1 MAAMVAKVLRY
12 SGWGLLASLLL
23 ILALAALLLFTQPG
37 ARLVLNSLTR
47 ALPQLTIDESGGTI
61 AHGLRASR
69 VIWRDDSGV
78 IVHLEGIATVWN
90 PRCLLRTTFCVDT
103 VAAGSLR
110 IEIPPGD
117 YEYDGRRPYE
127 SIPLPLLVLPWHL
140 QIQQLFLGEIRIV
153 TDTRT
158 TFIGPVQLQARWAGS
173 RVTVE
178 QLRASMNDTLLGAAD
193 ATLSG
198 TIDMRSEWPLAVTLA
213 GRYVPP
219 LENWQEQ
226 RVQLSGQGNLSG
238 LQLQGSVNA
247 DLAIPGLPPLA
258 LAADG
263 HTAGLDTALQLHRL
277 EGEYGDAPLAAQGG
291 LRLNRSGELQL
302 DDILARWGENRV
314 QLNGW
319 LKEDWDVSGE
329 LALAQPTLIAPDAK
343 GRLDGGLRISGPA
356 DDPLLSVQGTSAELS
371 LPGLQLQQLTLDAR
385 LAPVS
390 FRQLQVDAQAQTL
403 VTGSETLRGLD
414 LHLAGTA
421 ASHRLALRTSVGQ
434 HSIDTTASGSLNP
447 DTFDW
452 KGEVATLALQ
462 LNQNWPLT
470 LREPAA
476 VQWQHQQGRLL
487 IGHNCLGDGK
497 ALLCSSLDHRFPQNR
512 SLATLDVTALD
523 LARLKPWL
531 PADLRVKGTLDTH
544 LKAQGQW
551 RDPELNGDL
560 RLTAL
565 EIYRRG
571 QKRNRFTAGEIQTNF
586 SGRRARIE
594 SRFNL
599 PPELHWQGEAPL
611 ELTWKQG
618 RIQAAQT
625 CWQGSRPVGEG
636 QGGEGQ
642 SREGQ
647 GGEGEPVVDLGSLCL
662 AADYATKTGLKG
674 QATADLDLAGTLLPW
689 LPDGLDV
696 QGRLTATAD
705 ARLQGRDVRLNLDA
719 RAEGGSLILARN
731 DTRNGAR
738 NEGTAPLSLPFQTLQ
753 LNATLKDAKLD
764 TRLELASTH
773 LGNGDA
779 QARIA
784 LDQPGYPV
792 DLSGRLEAFQL
803 GVLAPLFPR
812 LNQLAG
818 QISAQAHL
826 YGPLAAPRIDGSA
839 DLQNLQAQT
848 PLLPLGIDDLDA
860 HLTLNGDHGELQGTL
875 ASGEGT
881 ADLTGQLQLAAD
893 TGWKGAL
900 QLHGRNIAIRQPPD
914 FILEMQPDLTLE
926 MDAQRLHLGGTL
938 ALNEGFIWIK
948 ELPEGAVST
957 SADVVFVDEEGTPLP
972 ASMPLAMTTDLTLIV
987 KDKLRLRGFGG
998 DVKLNGQVRV
1008 LQDASGLLIGRGA
1021 IDVTEGSYTG
1031 YGQQLTIRRGK
1042 LLFNGPLDRP
1052 FLSLEAIRKVD
1063 NVVAGLRVIGPA
1075 TEPVATLFSEPSL
1088 PDSQILYYI
1097 ITGKAPGTGTA
1108 EDNTMVQN
1116 ALLSLSLMG
1125 GQSVV
1130 RNVASKV
1137 GIQDLQM
1144 GTSGSGQTTE
1154 VQVSGYL
1161 SRRTYLQYGISMFQP
1176 VNTLT
1181 LRYRLRDNLFLEA
1194 VSGLA
1199 SALDLLYTFE
1209 F

>member
-1 MAAMVAKVLRY
+1 MALVVGRVLRF
-12 SGWGLLASLLL
+12 GFWGLLVPLLL
-23 ILALAALLLFTQPG
+23 ILALVAFLLFTHPG
-37 ARLVLNSLTR
+37 ARLVLNALSR
-47 ALPQLTIDESGGTI
+47 SLPQLTIDEPGGTI

-69 VIWRDDSGV
+69 VIWRDESGV
-78 IVHLEGIATVWN
+78 VVHLEGLATVWN

-117 YEYDGRRPYE
+117 YEYDGHRPYE

-140 QIQQLFLGEIRIV
+140 QIQQLFLGEIRIQ
-153 TDTRT
+153 TQTRT
-158 TFIGPVQLQARWAGS
+158 NLIGPVQLRARWAGS

-178 QLRASMNDTLLGAAD
+178 QLRAAMNDTFLGAAD

-198 TIDMRSEWPLAVTLA
+198 TIDLRSEWPLALTLA

-219 LENWQEQ
+219 LADWQEQ

-258 LAADG
+258 LVADG
-263 HTAGLDTALQLHRL
+263 HTAGLDTALQLRQL
-277 EGEYGDAPLAAQGG
+277 EGEYRGAPLAAQGG

-302 DDILARWGENRV
+302 NDILARWGENRV
-314 QLNGW
+314 RLQGQLTD
-319 LKEDWDVSGE
+319 EWDVTGE
-329 LALAQPTLIAPDAK
+329 LVLAQPALIAPDAK
-343 GRLDGGLRISGPA
+343 GRLDGSLRLTGPA
-356 DDPLLSVQGTSAELS
+356 GDPLVFVQGTSAELS

-385 LAPVS
+385 VTPVT

-421 ASHRLALRTSVGQ
+421 ASHQLALRTSVGQ

-447 DTFDW
+447 DTLDW
-452 KGEVATLALQ
+452 KGEIATLALQ
-462 LNQNWPLT
+462 LNQNWPLA
-470 LREPAA
+470 LREPVA

-512 SLATLDVTALD
+512 SLATLDVSALD
-523 LARLKPWL
+523 LTRLKPWL
-531 PADLRVKGTLDTH
+531 PADLRLKGTLDTH

-571 QKRNRFTAGEIQTNF
+571 QKRNRFTSGEIQATF

-594 SRFNL
+594 NRFNL

-618 RIQAAQT
+618 RIQAGQT
-625 CWQGSRPVGEG
+625 CWQGSRP
-636 QGGEGQ
+636 
-642 SREGQ
+642 
-647 GGEGEPVVDLGSLCL
+647 GGEGEPAVDLGSLCL
-662 AADYATKTGLKG
+662 AADYASKTGLKG

-696 QGRLTATAD
+696 QGRLTARAD
-705 ARLQGRDVRLNLDA
+705 AHLQGRDVRLNLDA
-719 RAEGGSLILARN
+719 RADGGSLILARN
-731 DTRNGAR
+731 DTHNGAGNDIR
-738 NEGTAPLSLPFQTLQ
+738 NEGTTPLSLPFQTLQ
-753 LNATLKDAKLD
+753 LNAALRDAKLD
-764 TRLELASTH
+764 TRLELVSTH

-792 DLSGRLEAFQL
+792 DLSGRLDAFQL

-860 HLTLNGDHGELQGTL
+860 RLTLNGDHGELQGTL

-893 TGWKGAL
+893 TGWKAAL

-957 SADVVFVDEEGTPLP
+957 SSDVVFVDEEGTPLP